1 MNLQQLS
8 AMALWGAC
16 VLYAIAMVAYAI
28 RLSRVA
34 ELKGAAAAAAKESV
48 SVGASAASAA
58 PATMAPAA
66 SAAVD
71 ANPTV
76 GKVGAPKPKRP
87 AASAG
92 SNDVKANKAL
102 GIARAATL
110 VGAVLQAV
118 GVAAR
123 GVEAGHVPWSTM
135 YEYTISGSLVA
146 VVVFLIVQRGRDIT
160 YMGAGVT
167 GLATIALGLGLTVL
181 YQDATGLQ
189 PALQSFWLVIHV
201 SIATIAT
208 GIFGVGF
215 IATSLQ
221 LLRDYRDS
229 EPREV
234 NNGFLRFFH
243 DPGVR
248 VIKGTTFRFLE
259 AVPTPKKLEALAFRL
274 NAVGFVLWT
283 FTVMAG
289 AIWAEHAWGRYW
301 GWDPKEIWSF
311 VIWVIYA
318 AYLHAR
324 TTQGWAGRRSA
335 YVAVFGFVAII
346 MNFTVVNLVFQGLH
360 SYAKA

>member
-1 MNLQQLS
+1 VNLQQLS

-34 ELKGAAAAAAKESV
+34 ELKGAAAAQVKAGVA
-48 SVGASAASAA
+48 VGATASAA
-58 PATMAPAA
+58 PGDVTATPAA
-66 SAAVD
+66 PGTQDQVKSDRAKND
-71 ANPTV
+71 Q
-76 GKVGAPKPKRP
+76 GKG
-87 AASAG
+87 
-92 SNDVKANKAL
+92 DQKATKAL
-102 GIARAATL
+102 GIARSATL
-110 VGAVLQAV
+110 VGAILHAV
-118 GVAAR
+118 GIAAR
-123 GVEAGHVPWSTM
+123 GFEAGHVPWSTM
-135 YEYTISGSLVA
+135 YEYTISGSFVA
-146 VVVFLIVQRGRDIT
+146 VVVFLIVQRRRDVT
-160 YMGAGVT
+160 YLGAGVT

-181 YQDATGLQ
+181 YEDATGLQ

-215 IATSLQ
+215 VVSVLQ
-221 LLRDYRDS
+221 LLRDYRGS

-234 NNGFLRFFH
+234 TNPVAKAVH
-243 DPGVR
+243 DPSVR
-248 VIKGTTFRFLE
+248 VIKGKTFRFLE
-259 AVPTPKKLEALAFRL
+259 AVPSPKKLEALAFRL

-335 YVAVFGFVAII
+335 WLAIVGFAAII
-346 MNFTVVNLVFQGLH
+346 LNFTVVNLVFQGLH